1 MTLTGCRI
9 SQERCFGAYWT
20 SQQFPSAVRAQA
32 TKPLGHAINAKCA
45 FEWTD
50 VCLFRFRRQIFITAF
65 AIRTEFKHGGLLLL
79 RGIIRYIKGQL
90 PVSPSAKDDVIVSRM
105 YQMSMVYRREKS
117 REWITRQKRSLLE
130 TVAKTWFLE
139 QSILIEKIS
148 NLCLVQVKAVGASL
162 SISQQAKKLILSL
175 RVIATGWMMN
185 SKADMDMIFR
195 LSYGKRLPTNSW
207 RRYAD

>member
-9 SQERCFGAYWT
+9 SQERCFRAYWT
-20 SQQFPSAVRAQA
+20 SHQFSSAVRALA
-32 TKPLGHAINAKCA
+32 IKPLGHAINAKCA

-79 RGIIRYIKGQL
+79 TGIIRYTKGQL

-162 SISQQAKKLILSL
+162 SITQQAKTLILSL
-175 RVIATGWMMN
+175 RVTATGWMMN

-195 LSYGKRLPTNSW
+195 LDCGKRLPTNSW

>member
-1 MTLTGCRI
+1 M

-20 SQQFPSAVRAQA
+20 SHQFPSAVRAQA
-32 TKPLGHAINAKCA
+32 IKPLGHAINAKCA

-79 RGIIRYIKGQL
+79 RGIIRYTKGQL

-139 QSILIEKIS
+139 QSILIEKIL

-162 SISQQAKKLILSL
+162 SIAQQAQKLILSL
-175 RVIATGWMMN
+175 RVTATGRMMN
-185 SKADMDMIFR
+185 SKADMDMFFR
-195 LSYGKRLPTNSW
+195 LSCGKRLSTNSW
-207 RRYAD
+207 RRCAD